1 MASSILGGGKKRDRV
16 LWSRARAA
24 STEIKGMERG
34 EKGGTRVVH
43 ESVRENVAR
52 RHGRLNK
59 RPSLYLHRRSV
70 CVRVRARVFGEDACM
85 AG

>member
-1 MASSILGGGKKRDRV
+1 MIVFSGRELAPR
-16 LWSRARAA
+16 RAA

-59 RPSLYLHRRSV
+59 RPSLYLHRTSV
-70 CVRVRARVFGEDACM
+70 CVRVRARVSARM
-85 AG
+85 PAWQVNTVAA

>member
-1 MASSILGGGKKRDRV
+1 
-16 LWSRARAA
+16 
-24 STEIKGMERG
+24 MERG

-59 RPSLYLHRRSV
+59 RPSLYLHRTSV